1 MLEAAEASQLCS
13 DSIVAPEVARSCS
26 CFRKADTFSP
36 EWWCGGAH
44 PFLPLVV
51 LRKASCLVVNAC
63 CCWAQ
68 CASASASSPWCSGD
82 REPAPTSRHP
92 TAGTLLAFVVCSQNF
107 PRAAAAV
114 KIAAAVSLFLL
125 LWFGMA
131 KGPLPP
137 GEGRLR
143 AGCLS
148 DEAMCCQIYGLDVQT
163 NSCAV

>member
-1 MLEAAEASQLCS
+1 MRAAVGRSVRRLLLRHLGAPGIVSQRLPAS
-13 DSIVAPEVARSCS
+13 
-26 CFRKADTFSP
+26 
-36 EWWCGGAH
+36 
-44 PFLPLVV
+44 LPPPPSY
-51 LRKASCLVVNAC
+51 R
-63 CCWAQ
+63 
-68 CASASASSPWCSGD
+68 
-82 REPAPTSRHP
+82 RR
-92 TAGTLLAFVVCSQNF
+92 TLLALVVCSQNF

-163 NSCAV
+163 NLCAFALGFNLGVEIGN